1 MRVDPWFDHLAE
13 ELLRRHHQGRWR
25 TLHPVDGPLG
35 PEVTLDGRRVV
46 HLAGNDY
53 LGLSRH
59 PAVIEAAVRATR
71 DLGTGAGAS
80 RLMGG
85 DLAPHGLLERA
96 VAEFKGVEAAIVF
109 SSGFLANLGAITAL
123 TGPGD
128 LILSDELNHASLVDA
143 CRLSRAETR
152 VYPHADVGTVADVLA
167 GQPSDRRVLI
177 VTDGVFSMDGDL
189 APLAELTALTEKH
202 RALLLVD
209 DAHGTG
215 VLGQTGRG
223 TAEVW
228 GVDGPRLVQVGT
240 FSKALGSLGGFVAGA
255 EPVVEILRQSA
266 RSFIFTTALPPAVSA
281 ASLAAL
287 GVVDDEPWR
296 RQVLTEH
303 SKRLRRL
310 LREMDYDVPD
320 GTTPIIPV
328 LVGSEAAAVKLSG
341 HLLAQGVF
349 APAVRP
355 PTVPRGQCRLRLSL
369 RADHTID
376 HLDRVI
382 EAFAR
387 AASETKG
394 RRAVG

>member
-1 MRVDPWFDHLAE
+1 MRGDPWFEHLAAK
-13 ELLRRHHQGRWR
+13 LRRLRREGRWR
-25 TLHPVDGPLG
+25 TMRGVDGPLG
-35 PEVTLDGRRVV
+35 PEVTLEGRRVI

-59 PAVIEAAVRATR
+59 PAVIEAAGRATR
-71 DLGTGAGAS
+71 DLGVGSGAS
-80 RLMGG
+80 RLLGG
-85 DLAPHGLLERA
+85 DLAPHRQLERD
-96 VAEFKGVEAAIVF
+96 VAEFKRVEAAIVF

-123 TGPGD
+123 TGAGD

-152 VYPHADVGTVADVLA
+152 IYPHADAAVVAHIL
-167 GQPSDRRVLI
+167 GSSPPGRRVLI

-189 APLAELTALTEKH
+189 APLAELMALTEKH
-202 RALLLVD
+202 RALLLLD

-215 VLGQTGRG
+215 VLGDTGRG
-223 TAEVW
+223 TAELGRVS
-228 GVDGPRLVQVGT
+228 GPRLIQVGT

-255 EPVVEILRQSA
+255 EPVIETLRQRA
-266 RSFIFTTALPPAVSA
+266 RSFIYTTALPPAISA
-281 ASLAAL
+281 ASRAAL

-296 RQVLTEH
+296 RLVLLDH
-303 SKRLRRL
+303 SRRLRRFL
-310 LREMDYDVPD
+310 TDMGYDVPE
-320 GTTPIIPV
+320 GTTQIIPV
-328 LVGSEAAAVKLSG
+328 LVKTETAAVALSER
-341 HLLAQGVF
+341 LLAHGVF

-355 PTVPRGQCRLRLSL
+355 PTVPTGKCRLRLSL

-387 AASETKG
+387 AASKTTR